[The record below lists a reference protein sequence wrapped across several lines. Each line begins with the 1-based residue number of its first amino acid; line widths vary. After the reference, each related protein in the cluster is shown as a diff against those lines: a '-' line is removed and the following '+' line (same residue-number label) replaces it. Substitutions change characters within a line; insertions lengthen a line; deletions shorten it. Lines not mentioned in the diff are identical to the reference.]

1 MKTIVKN
8 YNEVKA
14 HIKVIPLSTVKKLY
28 QNQRRF
34 EWNDEVWIA
43 KADKIDPVESTT

>member
-34 EWNDEVWIA
+34 EWNDEV
-43 KADKIDPVESTT
+43 KADKIHPVESTT